1 MIDGMTENSH
11 QHLNIFL
18 EFHMQTMIFTMHC
31 ANLELNVFIIMSPA
45 LGTLAINI
53 NLFYH

>member
-1 MIDGMTENSH
+1 
-11 QHLNIFL
+11 
-18 EFHMQTMIFTMHC
+18 MQTMIFTMHC
-31 ANLELNVFIIMSPA
+31 ANLELNVFVIMSPA